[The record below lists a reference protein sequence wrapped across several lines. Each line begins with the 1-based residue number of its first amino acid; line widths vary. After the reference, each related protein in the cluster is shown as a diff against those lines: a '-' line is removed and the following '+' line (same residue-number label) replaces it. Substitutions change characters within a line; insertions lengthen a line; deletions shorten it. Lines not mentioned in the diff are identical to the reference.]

1 MKVDIEKSGGCRRV
15 LTIDVPAED
24 VRSDYDGLLGVYT
37 KQVKLP
43 GFRQGKAPTALVE
56 KRFADRLVED
66 AKERLVPRFYQEAA
80 TQEELKAVAVL
91 GVTDV
96 VFEKASGLQFKVTL
110 DVVPEFKLPKYE
122 KLTVRGSE
130 PTTTDQDVDK
140 AVDELRGRFARY
152 EDIEPRPV
160 VAEDL
165 VQVDYVGTIGG
176 KELATV
182 ASDCQD
188 LGKGEDFW
196 VPISDPEFLPGFNA
210 GLIGAEIGA
219 ELEIKVAFPKD
230 YHLASIAGKKALY
243 KVKVKGLR
251 ARDLPPVDEEF
262 LKRLNME
269 TEEALRAMVRENL
282 ETGGKSTEAARRR
295 DDVAEQLLAKIS
307 FDIPASLLEQERTNI
322 LRDMVSNAAR
332 QGMDREAME
341 AQREGMVQSA
351 DEMANKRVRLT
362 YVLNAIADKEEVA
375 VSDDDIDERM
385 EELAGR
391 YQMPS
396 ERVRT
401 EMEKNDS
408 GLENMRQEVRASKVM
423 DLILDRAKLKIS

>member
-1 MKVDIEKSGGCRRV
+1 
-15 LTIDVPAED
+15 
-24 VRSDYDGLLGVYT
+24 
-37 KQVKLP
+37 
-43 GFRQGKAPTALVE
+43 
-56 KRFADRLVED
+56 
-66 AKERLVPRFYQEAA
+66 
-80 TQEELKAVAVL
+80 
-91 GVTDV
+91 
-96 VFEKASGLQFKVTL
+96 
-110 DVVPEFKLPKYE
+110 
-122 KLTVRGSE
+122 
-130 PTTTDQDVDK
+130 
-140 AVDELRGRFARY
+140 
-152 EDIEPRPV
+152 
-160 VAEDL
+160 
-165 VQVDYVGTIGG
+165 
-176 KELATV
+176 
-182 ASDCQD
+182 
-188 LGKGEDFW
+188 
-196 VPISDPEFLPGFNA
+196 
-210 GLIGAEIGA
+210 
-219 ELEIKVAFPKD
+219 
-230 YHLASIAGKKALY
+230 
-243 KVKVKGLR
+243 VKVKGLR